1 MRDPKSR
8 LLGNLDP
15 PPHVPTE
22 EKLLAKEVSP
32 TRITS
37 YMTPQE
43 VENKAKQQQSM
54 RRLLDEQMEER
65 RWRGDEERRARLL
78 EDQMEEERLSK
89 QRQELEDDYRRELKS
104 REQYETG
111 QVRSEKLPAKSFA
124 PPIPQSQT
132 DPPRKPTPYQPSTY
146 LSQPSK
152 YQSPP
157 SKYQSQPSKYLSN
170 PFISDDRLQR
180 LRADMAGRQQGLQDL
195 IVRLKEESQGMA
207 LEKADA
213 LREFDQMRESI
224 KNRAI
229 ENDQRARR
237 QQLGS
242 YYHSGPWRETYQPRV
257 YQQESRFYPLAK
269 AGRSV
274 ISTHSPVYEH
284 KRSYEEVESTDVQ
297 MQLTKLDGILDY
309 CRGIA
314 EPQRPLQALDEIREA
329 EKDMDE
335 RLAGGLEAPVDV
347 EESAKAPEAMA

>member
-1 MRDPKSR
+1 MRDPKTR
-8 LLGNLDP
+8 FLGNLDP
-15 PPHVPTE
+15 PHVPTTE
-22 EKLLAKEVSP
+22 GKLLTKEVSP

-43 VENKAKQQQSM
+43 VENKAKQQESM

-89 QRQELEDDYRRELKS
+89 QRQELEEDYRRELRS
-104 REQYETG
+104 REQYENG
-111 QVRSEKLPAKSFA
+111 QVRSEKLPTKSFA
-124 PPIPQSQT
+124 PPVPQSQT
-132 DPPRKPTPYQPSTY
+132 DPPRKQTPYQPSTY
-146 LSQPSK
+146 LSQ
-152 YQSPP
+152 P

-170 PFISDDRLQR
+170 PFISDDRLHR

-224 KNRAI
+224 KNRAM

-274 ISTHSPVYEH
+274 ISSHSPVYEH

-335 RLAGGLEAPVDV
+335 RLVGGLEAPVDV
-347 EESAKAPEAMA
+347 EESAKASEAMA